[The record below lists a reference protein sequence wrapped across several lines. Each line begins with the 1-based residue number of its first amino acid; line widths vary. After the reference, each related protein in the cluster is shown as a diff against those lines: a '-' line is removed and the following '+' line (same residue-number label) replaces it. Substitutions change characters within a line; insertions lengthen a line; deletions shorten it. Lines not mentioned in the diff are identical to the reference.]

1 MNSVNTHR
9 PVVWIM
15 PVTAWL
21 LLIIAIAGLGAIF
34 GSGIRLMIH
43 VWNTRES
50 MNYGYLIPVV
60 TAFMIW
66 QRKDLLEQTPF
77 TGSWAGVLVV
87 FAGMVC
93 FYLGTLSTATTLI
106 QYALVIAIIGMAV
119 ALMGLN
125 AARIIL
131 VPLLFLIFMVP
142 LPSYILNNLSL
153 RLQLISSALGVDVIR
168 LFSIPVFLGGN
179 VIDLGGMQLQV
190 ATACS
195 GLRYLFPL
203 MSLAFISAYLFKASF
218 WKRAIIFLS
227 SIPLT
232 VFMNSLRIGMIGI
245 LVNYWGLAQ
254 AQGFLHAFE
263 GWSVFMLCF
272 GIIIGEM
279 WILVR
284 VGGDQQTLRQT
295 FGFAPS
301 LPAPENA
308 EIHRR
313 RVPKQAVIA
322 VCVLGAAAIGSP
334 FFVARPEIHPKRDT
348 FATFPMTLDHWR
360 GQRST
365 IAEIYL
371 NQLKLTDYIMAN
383 YTRNGRNFVNF
394 YVAYY
399 ASQKAGSSAHSPHSC
414 IPGGGWK
421 IKSIGRY
428 RVKGVRVYGL
438 PLTVDR
444 LVIEKEGHKVLV
456 YYWFQ
461 EQGRVVTNEYL
472 AKWYLFWDALTR
484 DRTDGALVRLT
495 APIPA
500 GGSTAEADRDLTDF
514 SKAATG
520 VLNRYVPE

>member
-1 MNSVNTHR
+1 MDSMNTHR
-9 PVVWIM
+9 PVVWVM

-21 LLIIAIAGLGAIF
+21 LLIVAVIGLGAIF

-50 MNYGYLIPVV
+50 MNYGYLIPLV
-60 TAFMIW
+60 TVFMIW
-66 QRKDLLEQTPF
+66 QRRDLLEQTTF
-77 TGSWAGVLVV
+77 TGSWAGVLLVS
-87 FAGMVC
+87 AGLIC

-106 QYALVIAIIGMAV
+106 QYALVIAVIGMAMS
-119 ALMGLN
+119 LMGLN
-125 AARIIL
+125 AARIVL

-168 LFSIPVFLGGN
+168 VLSIPVFLGGN
-179 VIDLGGMQLQV
+179 VIDLGGMKLQV

-232 VFMNSLRIGMIGI
+232 VFMNSLRIGVIGI
-245 LVNYWGLAQ
+245 LVNYWGITQ

-263 GWSVFMLCF
+263 GWSIFMLCF

-279 WILVR
+279 WILAR
-284 VGGDQQTLRQT
+284 VGSDRKTLHQT

-301 LPAPENA
+301 VPTLGNA

-313 RVPKQAVIA
+313 GVPMQAVVA
-322 VCVLGAAAIGSP
+322 VCVLGAAAIGSH
-334 FFVARPEIHPKRDT
+334 FLVARPEFHPKRDT
-348 FATFPMTLDHWR
+348 FATFPMTLGNWR

-365 IAEIYL
+365 IADIYL
-371 NQLKLTDYIMAN
+371 DQLKLTDYIMAN
-383 YTRNGRNFVNF
+383 YTRDGKQFVNF

-399 ASQKAGSSAHSPHSC
+399 ASQKAGNSAHSPHSC

-421 IKSIGRY
+421 IKTIGRY
-428 RVKGVRVYGL
+428 RVKGVSVYGL

-444 LVIEKEGHKVLV
+444 LVIEKEGHKLLV

-495 APIPA
+495 APIPSN
-500 GGSTAEADRDLTDF
+500 GNTAEADKSLTDF
-514 SKAATG
+514 SKSMTG